1 MKSWNK
7 RLKRQLLKHF
17 DDQKIPDD
25 LTPLFQSISDSYE
38 HYERE
43 NILLERILNLSS
55 EELYSTN
62 TKLRKRNQ
70 ELDKFVYSTSHDLRA
85 PLTSIMGLLQLIE
98 IENDPKNINKYLG
111 LIKTSALNLDNFIKD
126 IVDYTH
132 NNKKDVEYRQIDFEE
147 LVSSCLE
154 KVNYMPSSYSIEKHI
169 SVKSSLPFYSDYRR
183 LGNLLTNLISNAI
196 KYCNSSR
203 NDCFLKII
211 IETDEE
217 QALISIE
224 DNGIGISKEH
234 ISKVFN
240 MFYRASDDSKGSGI
254 GLYIVKEI
262 VDKLKGTIT
271 VASDLGKGTIFQ
283 ITIPNHKISI
293 PNTKEAI
300 KA

>member
-25 LTPLFQSISDSYE
+25 LTPLFQSISDSYDHHE
-38 HYERE
+38 KE
-43 NILLERILNLSS
+43 NKLLGRVLNLSS
-55 EELYSTN
+55 EELFATN

-98 IENDPKNINKYLG
+98 MENDPKNINKFLE
-111 LIKTSALNLDNFIKD
+111 LIKTSAINLDNFIKD

-132 NNKKDVEYRQIDFEE
+132 NNKKDIEYGKIDFEE
-147 LVSSCLE
+147 LVSSCLA
-154 KVNYMPSSYSIEKHI
+154 KVNYMPSSYAVEKNV
-169 SVKSSLPFYSDYRR
+169 SVNSRIPFYSDYRR

-203 NDCFLKII
+203 NDCYLNIA
-211 IETDEE
+211 IETDED
-217 QALISIE
+217 QAQIAVE
-224 DNGIGISKEH
+224 DNGIGIDPDH
-234 ISKVFN
+234 IDKVFD

-262 VDKLKGTIT
+262 VDKLNGTIT
-271 VASDLGKGTIFQ
+271 VASELRKGTIFQ
-283 ITIPNHKISI
+283 ITLPNHKVSI
-293 PNTKEAI
+293 PSPKEVLEV
-300 KA
+300 